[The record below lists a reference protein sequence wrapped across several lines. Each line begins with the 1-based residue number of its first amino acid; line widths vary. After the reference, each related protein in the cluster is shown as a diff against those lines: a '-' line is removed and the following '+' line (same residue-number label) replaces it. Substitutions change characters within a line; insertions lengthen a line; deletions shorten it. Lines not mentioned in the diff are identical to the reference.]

1 MPYAFMT
8 EMALVSVSTK
18 PVDREDKAELCIFV
32 CCSSGK
38 KSQFAIMSTITVYM
52 VSIDRLHKNSSQ
64 PLKANFQKFASSNVF
79 GMFGKLL
86 V

>member
-18 PVDREDKAELCIFV
+18 PVDWEDKAELCIFV

-38 KSQFAIMSTITVYM
+38 NSQFAMMSTITVM
-52 VSIDRLHKNSSQ
+52 VSIDRLHINSSQ

-79 GMFGKLL
+79 GMFGKPLA
-86 V
+86 

>member
-32 CCSSGK
+32 CCSYGK
-38 KSQFAIMSTITVYM
+38 KSQFAIMSTITVM
-52 VSIDRLHKNSSQ
+52 VSIDRLHINSSQ

-79 GMFGKLL
+79 GMFCKLPL
-86 V
+86 A

>member
-32 CCSSGK
+32 CFSSGK
-38 KSQFAIMSTITVYM
+38 KSQFAIMSTITVM
-52 VSIDRLHKNSSQ
+52 VSIDRLHINSSQ

-79 GMFGKLL
+79 GMFGKPPA
-86 V
+86 

>member
-32 CCSSGK
+32 CCSPGNISE
-38 KSQFAIMSTITVYM
+38 FAIMSTITVM
-52 VSIDRLHKNSSQ
+52 VSINRLHIKSCQ
-64 PLKANFQKFASSNVF
+64 P
-79 GMFGKLL
+79 
-86 V
+86 